1 MRSKARFLPKDFV
14 ETREGLFF
22 AVVAAYPGDGE
33 VLATLRYVPGE
44 RGLRKLGTAS
54 AISYLQ
60 DRYPEYLRHSIHVDA
75 ILPAVP
81 WSVVTRH
88 FRPEERVR
96 FLLQRGPRDPIE
108 RKAYWLLE
116 QFASVGVDLHRVGL
130 TGSLLIG
137 AHTVESDL
145 DFVAYEERTLQTLRS
160 WVQKAVEQGRLDR
173 RDPAGWKGAYE
184 RRGCAL
190 DFAEYLWHEQ
200 RKFNQGWVQGTK
212 FDLTLV
218 IPGHS
223 PPNRWAQKL
232 GVVTLRARVTDASR
246 AFEFPARYRIEHPQI
261 QEVLSFTHTY
271 VGQAFAGETIE
282 ARGWLEVWEDEKAR
296 LIVGSSREAVGEFIK
311 VLSNV

>member
-1 MRSKARFLPKDFV
+1 MRSEARFLPKDFV

-22 AVVAAYPGDGE
+22 AVVAAYPEDGE

-44 RGLRKLGTAS
+44 QGLRKLATA
-54 AISYLQ
+54 AAVSYLQ
-60 DRYPEYLRHSIHVDA
+60 DRHPRYLRHSIHVDA
-75 ILPAVP
+75 VLPAVP
-81 WSVVTRH
+81 WSAVARH

-108 RKAYWLLE
+108 RKAHWLLGE
-116 QFASVGVDLHRVGL
+116 FVSAGVDLRRVGL

-145 DFVAYEERTLQTLRS
+145 DFVAYEEGTFQALRR
-160 WVQKAVEQGRLDR
+160 WVQTAVGQGRLDR
-173 RDPAGWKGAYE
+173 PDPAGWKGTYE

-190 DFAEYLWHEQ
+190 DFAEYLWHER

-218 IPGHS
+218 VPGAS

-232 GVVTLRARVTDASR
+232 GMVTLRAEVTDASR
-246 AFEFPARYRIEHPQI
+246 AFEFPARYRIEHPRI

-271 VGQAFAGETIE
+271 AGQAFAGETIE
-282 ARGWLEVWEDEKAR
+282 ARGRLEIWEDERER
-296 LIVGSSREAVGEFIK
+296 LIVGSSREAADEFIK
-311 VLSNV
+311 VLPDA